1 MRTQTFVFP
10 LLFVTLGAFAQSDQS
25 TTIAILGCHRQNDP
39 APALEFLS
47 KTIKPDFAIWVGDN
61 VYADTHD
68 DASHIERQLKVLE
81 SKPGFKELR
90 EQVPFLV
97 TWDDH
102 DYGLNNAGAD
112 YPLKVQSKEVHRNF
126 WRLENEILADQ
137 SGVYYA
143 KQELLPNGNVI
154 QFIMLDGRYNR
165 GNPKDEDADALG
177 EEQWEWLEGELT
189 KHADLRFIVSGYQ
202 ILLEEPTR
210 WEAWVKVG
218 ESRKRLLDLL
228 RKNNV
233 SNAIFV
239 TGDQHY
245 VEVLES
251 HRSLPLHTY
260 EFMASGINQ
269 TERPGK
275 ARNRCAGPDLEKH
288 SAPLIEITWSDDP
301 VVRFINYH
309 VTTGSIGL
317 DKSIQLSQIK
327 WRE

>member
-1 MRTQTFVFP
+1 MRKHAIFFLF
-10 LLFVTLGAFAQSDQS
+10 LLAAKGAIAQEAPT

-39 APALEFLS
+39 APALEYLS
-47 KTIKPDFAIWVGDN
+47 TTIKPDFAIWVGDN
-61 VYADTHD
+61 VYADTND
-68 DASHIERQLKVLE
+68 DALHIERQLKVLE

-90 EQVPFLV
+90 EKVPFLV

-102 DYGLNNAGAD
+102 DYGLNNAGGD
-112 YPLKVQSKEVHRNF
+112 YALKEQSKQIHRSF
-126 WRLENEILADQ
+126 WGLENEILVDQ

-143 KQELLPNGNVI
+143 KQELLPNGKVI
-154 QFIMLDGRYNR
+154 QFILLDGRYNR
-165 GNPKDEDADALG
+165 GNPKDQNADALG
-177 EEQWEWLEGELT
+177 EEQWEWLDGELARD
-189 KHADLRFIVSGYQ
+189 ADLRLIVSGYQ

-218 ESRKRLLDLL
+218 DSRNRLFELL
-228 RKNNV
+228 KKNSVNNV
-233 SNAIFV
+233 VFV

-251 HRSLPLHTY
+251 HRSLPLQTY

-275 ARNRCAGPDLEKH
+275 ARNRFAGPDLEKH
-288 SAPLIEITWSDDP
+288 SAPVIEITWSDGP
-301 VVRFINYH
+301 VIRFMNYH
-309 VTTGSIGL
+309 VQSGRVGL